1 MDPLKTNDVR
11 TKCGWKCGSNP
22 EMPLADS
29 QIRAL
34 KATDKRQKPSC
45 GDSLFLLVEPI
56 SKGGGKSP
64 LWTNAVLRL
73 APGSDLS

>member
-1 MDPLKTNDVR
+1 VDPLKTNDVR
-11 TKCGWKCGSNP
+11 TKCGWNCGSNP

-34 KATDKRQKPSC
+34 KATDKRQKPSR

-56 SKGGGKSP
+56 SKGGGKSLVGRMRP
-64 LWTNAVLRL
+64 CALLQGL
-73 APGSDLS
+73 I